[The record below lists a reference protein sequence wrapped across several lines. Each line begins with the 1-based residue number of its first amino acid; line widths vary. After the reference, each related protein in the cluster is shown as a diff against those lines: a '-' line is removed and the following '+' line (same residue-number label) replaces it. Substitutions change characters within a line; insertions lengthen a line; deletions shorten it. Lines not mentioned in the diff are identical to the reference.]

1 VQSSR
6 IALEHQQGCN
16 KGVKL
21 MRDDGENGN
30 SVSRRRVLQ
39 GGVGVGAVVLGV
51 ATTASAQVAK
61 KASHASAGYQETAN
75 AGKSCGTCRQF
86 QAPSSCV
93 TVESPISSGGWCR
106 LYAKKA

>member
-1 VQSSR
+1 MKDN
-6 IALEHQQGCN
+6 QQ
-16 KGVKL
+16 
-21 MRDDGENGN
+21 NGG

-39 GGVGVGAVVLGV
+39 GGVGVGAVILGV
-51 ATTASAQVAK
+51 ATAANAQVAK

-86 QAPSSCV
+86 QAPSSCL
-93 TVESPISSGGWCR
+93 TVESPISANGWCR